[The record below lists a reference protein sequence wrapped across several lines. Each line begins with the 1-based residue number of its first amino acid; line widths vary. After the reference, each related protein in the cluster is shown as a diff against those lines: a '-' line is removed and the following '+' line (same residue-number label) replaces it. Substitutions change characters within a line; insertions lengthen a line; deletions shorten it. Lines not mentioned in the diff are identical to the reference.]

1 MVRAAERL
9 AARLARWVVA
19 TPPPVP
25 PFREGAFRSRLHDE
39 APAAWLG
46 VALGVTFTVCFVT
59 GLVSHL
65 IQHPGSWFA
74 WPARPA
80 GLYRVTQG
88 LHVVTGLVSIPL
100 LLIKLF
106 VVYPHLWTWPPVR
119 GLRHAVDRASVPALV
134 GGSLFLLVT
143 GVQNTMYWY
152 PWGFFFPTAHYW
164 AAWITIGALIMHI
177 GAKAGIV
184 RRVAA
189 AREPRPDP
197 VAEGSAPAPEG
208 LTRRGVLGL
217 AGAASGVVF
226 LTTAGTTVAPLQR
239 LALLSPR
246 RPSVGPQGF
255 PVNQPAEAAGV
266 VEAAMDPSFVLLVEG
281 KVPRPVELSLADL
294 AALPQ
299 REEEL
304 PISCVEGWSATAR
317 WGGVAL
323 VDLLH
328 AVGASVGGPVF
339 VESLQQA
346 GLYRSTTLN
355 PAHAS
360 DPATLL
366 ALRVGG
372 EPLHIDHG
380 FPVRLI
386 APNNPGVLQTKWLA
400 RVEVL

>member
-1 MVRAAERL
+1 MVRAAGRL
-9 AARLARWVVA
+9 AANLARWVA
-19 TPPPVP
+19 TPPPVA
-25 PFREGAFRSRLHDE
+25 PFREGAFRSGLHDE

-59 GLVSHL
+59 GLASHL
-65 IQHPGSWFA
+65 IQNPGSWFA
-74 WPARPA
+74 WPARPV

-106 VVYPHLWTWPPVR
+106 VVYPHLWAWPPVR
-119 GLRHAVDRASVPALV
+119 SLRHAVDRVSIPALV

-152 PWGFFFPTAHYW
+152 PWGFFFPPAHYW
-164 AAWITIGALIMHI
+164 AVWITIGALIMHI

-189 AREPRPDP
+189 AREPRAAPDL
-197 VAEGSAPAPEG
+197 AEADRGG

-217 AGAASGVVF
+217 AGAASGLVF
-226 LTTAGTTVAPLQR
+226 LTTAGTTVGPLQR

-255 PVNQPAEAAGV
+255 PVNQPAETAGV
-266 VEAAMDPSFVLLVEG
+266 VQAAMDPAFVLRVEG
-281 KVPRPVELSLADL
+281 NLPRPVEFSLADL

-299 REEEL
+299 REIEL
-304 PISCVEGWSATAR
+304 PIACVEGWSTTAR

-323 VDLLH
+323 VDLLR
-328 AVGASVGGPVF
+328 AVGAPVGGPVF

-372 EPLHIDHG
+372 EPLHLDHG

-386 APNNPGVLQTKWLA
+386 APNNPGVLQTKWVA